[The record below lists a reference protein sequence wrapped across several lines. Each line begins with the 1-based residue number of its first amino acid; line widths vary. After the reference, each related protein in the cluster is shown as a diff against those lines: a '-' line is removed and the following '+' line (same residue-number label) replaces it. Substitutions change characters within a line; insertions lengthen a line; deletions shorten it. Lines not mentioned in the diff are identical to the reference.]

1 MFAII
6 ISEKGG
12 AERREAFDKN
22 EINVGRVQGNDLMLP
37 KGNVSKHHAR
47 LLFRDGRFIVTDLKS
62 TNGTYVNGR
71 KIAQATI
78 VREGDKIYI
87 GDFVIRL
94 EGSSAAAIEPEA
106 PSEDA
111 SRTLD
116 RGAMRAPLAPPM
128 PPPIPDAPPPPSTP
142 MPPPLPPQQMRPE
155 QGAVSHFPLERDPD
169 DSESAPAPMAPKAP
183 NAPRI
188 PSTSSAPQS
197 QAMTPP
203 RGMPIPPPQA
213 PAPPPLPPQPPP
225 QPVAAQ
231 AFHGGGTVPLGLQQQ
246 ASAAAALRQP
256 PPPAPPAPPPQ
267 PPPQPAV
274 RAASIPPPAVRP
286 GVRETAQQAAQRLAL
301 ITLVDRVADAIDL
314 APLKASPLLDDG
326 FTQLIERTVRDQ
338 ARVMREEGETPDGTD
353 LELLIRDALR
363 EFVALGPIGPLLEDE
378 EVTEIHCVRH
388 DQVLA
393 LRAGTLTLAD
403 ASFTSEEAL
412 GRTIAR
418 LAAQNGD
425 PWRPGEL
432 VLERKL
438 ARGAQMLGIA
448 PPASAGYV
456 LIIRKRRRIDSSI
469 EEFVRAGALSRAM
482 ATFVESCLGARANIL
497 VCGSTASGT
506 ASFLS
511 ALAATASG
519 ADRVVVLQDLDDVGA
534 GGGHVVTLNLIDSR
548 QRGEDAIHAA
558 ARIRADRLVVCSLAG
573 SLIAATVDV
582 IAGGSEGVIAAA
594 QAPSLRQALSRLVNQ
609 LVNVRPGLNVQS
621 ARESIGESFDIAIE
635 LGRLPDGRPRV
646 LRLAELAGS
655 DEKGVVVRDIFT
667 FAADAQ
673 GDGSFAVSGVVP
685 RVVGEFAA
693 RGVKV
698 DPNIFKRAGR

>member
-12 AERREAFDKN
+12 AERKEAFEKN

-94 EGSSAAAIEPEA
+94 ESPGGGAPAEQEA
-106 PSEDA
+106 SSEDA

-116 RGAMRAPLAPPM
+116 RGAMRVPPAL
-128 PPPIPDAPPPPSTP
+128 PTEAPPPSTP
-142 MPPPLPPQQMRPE
+142 APPPMAQPMRSEPN
-155 QGAVSHFPLERDPD
+155 AVSHFPLERDPD
-169 DSESAPAPMAPKAP
+169 DSESVPAANANLGGGKAPAPRGAQHHGMP
-183 NAPRI
+183 
-188 PSTSSAPQS
+188 PQS

-203 RGMPIPPPQA
+203 RGMP
-213 PAPPPLPPQPPP
+213 
-225 QPVAAQ
+225 AA
-231 AFHGGGTVPLGLQQQ
+231 
-246 ASAAAALRQP
+246 
-256 PPPAPPAPPPQ
+256 APPAPPPPL
-267 PPPQPAV
+267 PPAPP
-274 RAASIPPPAVRP
+274 PPPAGYLSGGTVPIGLHALQPPMAAGKPPVARASISPPAPRP
-286 GVRETAQQAAQRLAL
+286 GVRETSQQAAQRLAL
-301 ITLVDRVADAIDL
+301 ITLVDRVADAMDL
-314 APLKASPLLDDG
+314 APLKSSPLLDDA

-338 ARVMREEGETPDGTD
+338 AKVMREEGETPDGTD
-353 LELLIRDALR
+353 LDLLIRDALR
-363 EFVALGPIGPLLEDE
+363 EFVALGPIGPLLEEDD
-378 EVTEIHCVRH
+378 VTEIHCVRH

-403 ASFTSEEAL
+403 ASFTSEDAL

-438 ARGAQMLGIA
+438 ARGAQMLGVA
-448 PPASAGYV
+448 PPASSGYV
-456 LIIRKRRRIDSSI
+456 LIIRKRRRVDSSL
-469 EEFVRAGALSRAM
+469 EEFVRSGALSRAM
-482 ATFVESCLGARANIL
+482 ATFVESCLGARANVL
-497 VCGSTASGT
+497 VCGNTATGT

-511 ALAATASG
+511 ALAAAGSG
-519 ADRVVVLQDLDDVGA
+519 GDRVVVLQDLDDIGA
-534 GGGHVVTLNLIDSR
+534 GAGHVVTLNLIDTKV
-548 QRGEDAIHAA
+548 RGEEAIHAA
-558 ARIRADRLVVCSLAG
+558 ARMRADRLVVCSLG
-573 SLIAATVDV
+573 GHLGAATVDV
-582 IAGGSEGVIAAA
+582 IAAGSEGVIAAA
-594 QAPSLRQALSRLVNQ
+594 QAPSLRQALARLVNQ
-609 LVNVRPGLNVQS
+609 LVNVRPGLNIES
-621 ARESIGESFDIAIE
+621 ARECVGESFDIAIE
-635 LGRLPDGRPRV
+635 LGRLADGRPRV
-646 LRLAELAGS
+646 LRLAELGGS
-655 DEKGVVVRDIFT
+655 DDKGVIVRDIFT
-667 FAADAQ
+667 FASDGAQ
-673 GDGSFAVSGVVP
+673 GDGAFAVSGVVP
-685 RVVGEFAA
+685 RIVSEFAA